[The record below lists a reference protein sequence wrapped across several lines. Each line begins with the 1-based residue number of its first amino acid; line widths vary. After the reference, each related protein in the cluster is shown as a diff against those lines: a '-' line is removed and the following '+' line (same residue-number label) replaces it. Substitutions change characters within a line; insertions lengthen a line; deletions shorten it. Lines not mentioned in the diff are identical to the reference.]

1 MRTRSKLLSRKLLS
15 FALALLILL
24 SMLPNAAFA
33 NSTAPAG
40 EEDIFELTPE
50 HEASLTSLL
59 SQMNSGGIGIYS
71 VGANPPET
79 PSGINPWT
87 RVSCEIVTPGVA
99 DYITLQDAVVRFT
112 LDSLGDNPVSFS
124 YKIISGS
131 ASTGYVID
139 DAQPMQGTV
148 TFGQG
153 ETVKDVIIDIAL
165 LIHNPA
171 TSGLISDPRE
181 YWNGERIFFLY
192 CSSIQNAMF
201 GNDRECV
208 TIPVPVVNN
217 FNYEQAYIN
226 AADTYLFDLGKLSG
240 VVCYPETPGKYSNT
254 GNEIKI
260 SIPIEG
266 DVRTLIDTGVF
277 THIDFP
283 TGYISNESTTPGSVE
298 YRVGAIK
305 QLWNGTQF
313 AVVPA
318 LPEMLALDGGSQVA
332 FGGEREIAAAG
343 LGRTLEANSMTWS
356 VDFILD
362 YSMATDAVYTWFGD
376 TAGSYPQNQVRFSDK
391 VAPCVEEYVIP
402 FELSGGV
409 GLGDTVPIVVRY
421 NEPVH
426 TDNISAV
433 IGGETLY
440 PLEAAGTIS
449 ESVTFLYEVD
459 EALTNIYGGSLPVAS
474 ITGASDIS
482 GKQQVDF
489 LGGSISIIVPFDAK
503 KAFAY
508 CAQPS
513 IYIEQGE
520 SLQASGTITIPLKN
534 YMKLSNWLSGYM
546 DIGNNLM
553 SVAKARVIGSDG
565 VPVDVP
571 LYAVISGGRITELS
585 GEFTPPV
592 NQTGQDKYYAA
603 EIYLDCDGPEG
614 AGSFELIYG
623 LTKEYT
629 VAPIIF
635 IDDASDFEIVYT
647 GWPAADNVL
656 ADSTAPLS
664 LGYTVNVNATWQR
677 PEDFSWSSSN
687 TSVAAIN
694 AAGAIALTGVPGTAA
709 FTLTASNAGL
719 AGDFSIV
726 SRTLTVVEAQSP
738 FLSVPAGMQNVE
750 ILKGNDA
757 KVYYSTNIPA
767 RNDVFAGSGAATEFT
782 VSLYEADYADGTP
795 QKGSLVHTDI
805 KSISVDNPDKFFTV
819 PNTYLVNTSS
829 RGTYSYI
836 LEISA
841 RDLDSGTDISASANI
856 CVKPLPAKAV
866 LVKPDKYYMTDE
878 TDSFPVSY
886 DIENKVPG
894 MEYFLTVKK
903 NNLTEPVF
911 STNTMD
917 DIGKILVVPV
927 SPVDADRLFDAYTV
941 LLKAKNEFDEV
952 YSFDSY
958 TLYVYNTEAM
968 KIVIGGN
975 YYSSYTIKPDLDFP
989 NMTSTHIFNTYREIS
1004 YTIDRLSINKD
1015 DYQWS
1020 NIADRITWE
1029 VGDEGKITLKFNG
1042 NNITRESSPLLLPGA
1057 ALTLEGHESGSTYIT
1072 TTHALTGMKATL
1084 PVKIE
1089 DIRNKLYIFQTYPGR
1104 TCEVTYKDG
1113 YNNEKTTQT
1122 DSNGCL
1128 GLYEES
1134 GIKGNVLF
1142 RPLGEAA
1149 DLYGCAVI
1157 NNFQL
1162 YANQHSTNEFTLY
1175 PKNIVEL
1182 PKLSY
1187 RVTLELND
1195 GQTGEPYT
1203 GDVIIRGG
1211 AWINGEYRHGVI
1223 DGYWRPITTI
1233 NGKRGDADQTVSAVN
1248 RLYTLIFNPMEFA
1261 DAYGRL
1267 FPDDQIEY
1275 VIEIKYPG
1283 NSHYPQFIKIDNES
1297 IRKNINS
1304 PLGVYLKE
1312 AIRSVDAT
1320 LIQNNAIVLSEILN
1334 IDGREYPFTE
1344 NIVLT
1349 SEPKNITVSMDMI
1362 LTDGDYGDGGGY
1374 SFNFVDGY
1382 GSYAA
1387 LNVSAPAMAS
1397 EPYEFSDTVVLSGTV
1412 DLKPLFKFFKP
1423 GQKLSLYPI
1432 VRGPYKWLQLPKPI
1446 QIQKLYNIP
1455 NMSEIFYRE
1464 GGVPDLRQ
1472 NLRVADSGPG
1482 NLDFS
1487 GEDDLVKDMLDVAS
1501 DFNIP
1506 WNDTYRFEIIPTDD
1520 PLVYKG
1526 IIRFAAGSYSRENP
1540 SGIFVAGDESI
1551 DYNFMPGYSDMK
1563 EMSKGEY
1570 LKKSREEMEKSKK
1583 GTSGY
1588 TKSYGGGAY
1597 MECEIRYDVKEYV
1610 WRILLLKSDMY
1621 VGGGITYYTTY
1632 NGWVGFVPVTAT
1644 FKTGM
1649 TGEIGL
1655 KTVYDSSSG
1664 TRAYI
1669 TELRPYFFT
1678 YGFAGAGFDYEIV
1691 ALKVGPYGIISHD
1704 QRYLWYNR
1712 GEDKRN
1718 GQKLTISGSTGIEFG
1733 IKLLFIELNGKY
1745 ELLSA
1750 NRSWTYNDFNAI
1762 NNVFSTGK
1770 ILRMLSGGTLVGFD
1784 ETGMS
1789 VSGTAAFEDRSYLD
1803 GSDRKWNTPAPKSGF
1818 MSLAAFSAS
1827 PVNILLPNAYPYS
1840 NPVLTDDGRMMVYL
1854 HDMES
1859 PDFMDTAVCFTT
1871 RANTEDTF
1879 PEGAEIDESGY
1890 PDSDVSVAG
1899 TKDNAVAVW
1908 TRMFTDF
1915 DGAAGVEATSDDIA
1929 NMLAGTEIMA
1939 AVYNGESFTTTRL
1952 TANSTPDMAPVVAV
1966 SGNKAI
1972 AAWRSVVAGDM
1983 EKPLEFSGRDDIMYS
1998 IFDGT
2003 SWSEAKVLYNGS
2015 IDHVNALN
2023 AAILTDGTMAVT
2035 YQITEKDTENSE
2047 IMCIVLNKNGVVK
2060 NSLRLTSNETRDNN
2074 PQIVSAVFPDGIERF
2089 VLGWNTQVMPDGGSV
2104 QNRIRLSAVDNN
2116 GNLFTEFDREIGNA
2130 SDGSNYAAFRFVKG
2144 ARNIEDLSIVWNE
2157 PDLGTATG
2165 SGSKYKDSVWGVM
2178 LIKEDDGTITQ
2189 SGKLKLLEL
2198 AEHNTA
2204 DCFDSAV
2211 NPETGE
2217 ISFSLLLSDYSGETA
2232 QANLAFAE
2240 SAYQNEIIAD
2250 EPYFDYKDVLPG
2262 LEIPVLF
2269 RLQNKGAENINAVNI
2284 ELGGVSNVFDEVVI
2298 KPGESKE
2305 FTVFCT
2311 VPDPVGNLA
2320 YTITAQFKPSM
2331 ESKSKSG
2338 VLKLNVP
2345 DISIE
2350 QINLTRE
2357 NKRER
2362 GFSVLLRNSS
2372 YAGLVEGRH
2381 TARLEVYNTT
2391 DFENSTPLAVQTISD
2406 ADRLNMLNDGMLP
2419 LSITLSGEAITK
2431 LLDEN
2436 GEIPENGAWVFFN
2449 AVLEEDGN
2457 VIEDADI
2464 GNNMDYIKVH
2474 SLIEKNGAPVSI
2486 TSMTETAGGQ
2496 TAVRVEAFNNSM
2508 NAVTN
2513 GNIIVALKDQ
2523 SGRILATQQTY
2534 NPADAPGSL
2543 INAAGEDT
2551 CTASLLFEQA
2561 GSFADVAFSRIDEKS
2576 TQLSVLKMS
2585 GVPLDFDKDVY
2596 QYDFEVTDRTETLI
2610 TAVAENP
2617 YSTVAITRNGL
2628 PVSASQPCVLSYGA
2642 NTFIITVT
2650 TGGQKVDYTV
2660 NVTNIKGEGN
2670 NGGDGSDDSSGN
2682 TAGTPVSAF
2691 NASVIMG
2698 GVKRMIAV
2706 SVKDGKAVISLGGL
2720 ADEIFTGS
2728 QNTVLTVPPIPG
2740 VNAYTLEMPAGS
2752 LSGTYGKGTL
2762 TVQTAFGEITIPSGM
2777 LDRMAGLDGKT
2788 AGIRIEPGDRTN
2800 LPENIKGAIGDKPVI
2815 QLSLYIDG
2823 KRTEWNNPDTPVTV
2837 SIPYN
2842 PSAAEAANPESIVV
2856 WYIDNSGKVFCVPDG
2871 HYNPGRMG
2879 EQSAR
2884 LTTSPATGMVT
2895 FSTRHFSCYAAA
2907 YNKVGFNDVPDG
2919 VWFNKAVSYIA
2930 ARGITSGTGGGN
2942 YSPGARLTRSEFI
2955 VMMMRAYGIAPDE
2968 SISDNFSDAGDA
2980 YYTGYLTAAKR
2991 LGISAGVGNNM
3002 YAPGKEITRQ
3012 EMFMLL
3018 YNALKSMR
3026 QLPGGDSSR
3035 SLSDFTD
3042 AGQISSWAK
3051 DAADA
3056 LVKTGIVRGSDGKL
3070 YPTGTATRAEMAQV
3084 LYCLSKR

>member
-1 MRTRSKLLSRKLLS
+1 M
-15 FALALLILL
+15 FPAAALAD
-24 SMLPNAAFA
+24 
-33 NSTAPAG
+33 STAPAG
-40 EEDIFELTPE
+40 GNELFGLTPE
-50 HEASLTSLL
+50 HEASLASLL
-59 SQMNSGGIGIYS
+59 SQMSSGGIGIYA

-79 PSGINPWT
+79 PSGINLWT
-87 RVSCEIVTPGVA
+87 RVSCEIITPGVA
-99 DYITLQDAVVRFT
+99 DYITPQDAVVRFT
-112 LDSLGDNPVSFS
+112 LDSPGDNPVSFS

-131 ASTGYVID
+131 ASMGYVID
-139 DAQPMQGTV
+139 DAQPTQGTV

-153 ETVKDVIIDIAL
+153 ETVKEIIINIAPL
-165 LIHNPA
+165 SHNPA
-171 TSGLISDPRE
+171 EWGVISDREE
-181 YWNGERIFFLY
+181 YWKGERIFFLY

-201 GNDRECV
+201 SNDRECV
-208 TIPVPVVNN
+208 TISVPVVNN
-217 FNYEQAYIN
+217 FNYEQAYLN

-254 GNEIKI
+254 DNEIKI

-283 TGYISNESTTPGSVE
+283 TGHISSESTTPGSVE
-298 YRVGAIK
+298 YRVDAIK
-305 QLWNGTQF
+305 QLWDGTPF
-313 AVVPA
+313 VAPV
-318 LPEMLALDGGSQVA
+318 LSEMLALDGSGETA
-332 FGGEREIAAAG
+332 FGGEREITAAG
-343 LGRTLEANSMTWS
+343 LGRTSEANSMTRS
-356 VDFILD
+356 LDFILD

-376 TAGSYPQNQVRFSDK
+376 TAGNYPQNQVHFSDK
-391 VAPCVEEYVIP
+391 AAPFVEQYSIP
-402 FELSGGV
+402 FELSGGA

-433 IGGETLY
+433 IGEATLH
-440 PLEAAGTIS
+440 PVEAAGTIS
-449 ESVTFLYEVD
+449 ESVTFLYEAD
-459 EALTNIYGGSLPVAS
+459 EVLTDIYGGNLTVTN
-474 ITGASDIS
+474 ITGALDIS

-489 LGGSISIIVPFDAK
+489 SGGSISIIVPFDAK

-513 IYIEQGE
+513 VSIEQGE

-534 YMKLSNWLSGYM
+534 YMELSNWLSGYM

-553 SVAKARVIGSDG
+553 SVAKVRVIGSDG

-571 LYAVISGGRITELS
+571 LYAGISGERITELS

-603 EIYLDCDGPEG
+603 EIYLDSDGPEG
-614 AGSFELIYG
+614 VGSFELIYG
-623 LTKEYT
+623 LTEEYT

-635 IDDASDFEIVYT
+635 IDDAGDFEIVYT
-647 GWPAADNVL
+647 GWPAAGNVL
-656 ADSTAPLS
+656 ADSMATLS

-677 PEDFSWSSSN
+677 PEDFTWSSSN
-687 TSVAAIN
+687 TSVAAIT
-694 AAGAIALTGVPGTAA
+694 AAGAIALTGVPGTAI

-726 SRTLTVVEAQSP
+726 SNTLTVVEAQSP
-738 FLSVPAGMQNVE
+738 FLSVPAGMQNIE

-757 KVYYSTNIPA
+757 KVCYSTNIPS

-782 VSLYEADYADGTP
+782 FNLYEADYADGTP
-795 QKGSLVHTDI
+795 QKGSLVHTDT
-805 KSISVDNPDKFFTV
+805 KSISVENADKFFNV

-829 RGTYSYI
+829 KGTYSYI

-841 RDLDSGTDISASANI
+841 RDLDSDTNISASANI

-866 LVKPDKYYMTDE
+866 LVKPDNLYMTDE
-878 TDSFPVSY
+878 THSFPVSF
-886 DIENKVPG
+886 DIENRTSG
-894 MEYFLTVKK
+894 MEYLLTVKK
-903 NNLTEPVF
+903 NNVSEPVF

-927 SPVDADRLFDAYTV
+927 SPVYADRLFDAYTI

-958 TLYVYNTEAM
+958 TLYVYNADAM
-968 KIVIGGN
+968 KIVVGGN

-1015 DYQWS
+1015 DYKWS
-1020 NIADRITWE
+1020 NIADGITWE
-1029 VGDEGKITLKFNG
+1029 VGDEGKLTLKFNG
-1042 NNITRESSPLLLPGA
+1042 NIITGESSPLLLPGA
-1057 ALTLEGHESGSTYIT
+1057 ALVLEGHESGSTYVT
-1072 TTHALTGMKATL
+1072 ATHALTGMKATL

-1134 GIKGNVLF
+1134 GIKGDVIF
-1142 RPLGEAA
+1142 RPMGAAA

-1157 NNFQL
+1157 DNFQL
-1162 YANQHSTNEFTLY
+1162 YANQHSTNEFALY
-1175 PKNIVEL
+1175 PKNTVEL
-1182 PKLSY
+1182 PKLNY

-1223 DGYWRPITTI
+1223 DGYWRPTTTI
-1233 NGKRGDADQTVSAVN
+1233 NGKRGDADQTVSAAN
-1248 RLYTLIFNPMEFA
+1248 GLYTLIFNPMEFT
-1261 DAYGRL
+1261 DGYGRL

-1275 VIEIKYPG
+1275 VIEMKFPG
-1283 NSHYPQFIKIDNES
+1283 NSHYPQFIKVDNES

-1320 LIQNNAIVLSEILN
+1320 LIQNNAIVVSETLN
-1334 IDGREYPFTE
+1334 VDGREYPFTE

-1349 SEPKNITVSMDMI
+1349 SEPQNITVSMEMI
-1362 LTDGDYGDGGGY
+1362 LTDGDYGSGY
-1374 SFNFVDGY
+1374 SFKFIDGY

-1397 EPYEFSDTVVLSGTV
+1397 ESYEFSDTVVLSGTV
-1412 DLKPLFKFFKP
+1412 DLKPIFRSFRP

-1432 VRGPYKWLQLPKPI
+1432 VRGQYTWLQLPKPI
-1446 QIQKLYNIP
+1446 RIQRLYNIP
-1455 NMSEIFYRE
+1455 NISEIFYRE
-1464 GGVPDLRQ
+1464 GGVPDLRKT
-1472 NLRVADSGPG
+1472 LRVADDGPG
-1482 NLDFS
+1482 TLDFG
-1487 GEDDLVKDMLDVAS
+1487 GEDDLVKDMLDVAGG
-1501 DFNIP
+1501 FNIP

-1597 MECEIRYDVKEYV
+1597 MECEIRYDTEQYV

-1621 VGGGITYYTTY
+1621 VGGGITYYSTY
-1632 NGWVGFVPVTAT
+1632 NGWVSFVPVTAT

-1655 KTVYDSSSG
+1655 KTIYDGSSG

-1691 ALKVGPYGIISHD
+1691 ALKIGPYGIISHD

-1712 GEDKRN
+1712 GNDKRN

-1745 ELLSA
+1745 ELLSS

-1770 ILRMLSGGTLVGFD
+1770 ILWMFSGGTLVGFD
-1784 ETGMS
+1784 ETGLS
-1789 VSGTAAFEDRSYLD
+1789 VSGTAVFEDRSYLD
-1803 GSDRKWNTPAPKSGF
+1803 GSDRKWNTPAAKSGIRSF
-1818 MSLAAFSAS
+1818 APLSAS

-1840 NPVLTDDGRMMVYL
+1840 NPVLTGDGRMMVYL

-1879 PEGAEIDESGY
+1879 PEGVEMDESGY
-1890 PDSDVSVAG
+1890 PDSDVSVVG

-1915 DGAAGVEATSDDIA
+1915 DGAAGVEATSEDIA

-1972 AAWRSVVAGDM
+1972 AAWRSVAAGDM

-2003 SWSEAKVLYNGS
+2003 SWSEAKKLYDGS

-2035 YQITEKDTENSE
+2035 YQITEKNTENSE
-2047 IMCIVLNKNGVVK
+2047 IMCIVLDEDGEAKT
-2060 NSLRLTSNETRDNN
+2060 SLRLTNNETRDNN
-2074 PQIVSAVFPDGIERF
+2074 PHIVPAVFPDGIERF
-2089 VLGWNTQVMPDGGSV
+2089 VLGWNTQVTPDGGSV
-2104 QNRIRLSAVDNN
+2104 QNRIRLSAVDSF
-2116 GNLFTEFDREIGNA
+2116 GNLYTEFDREIGNA

-2144 ARNIEDLSIVWNE
+2144 ARNIEDLSVVWNE
-2157 PDLGTATG
+2157 PDLSTATG
-2165 SGSKYKDSVWGVM
+2165 SEEIYRDCVWG
-2178 LIKEDDGTITQ
+2178 IKMIREGDGTITQ

-2204 DCFDSAV
+2204 DSFDAAL

-2217 ISFSLLLSDYSGETA
+2217 ISFALLLSDYSSEVV
-2232 QANLAFAE
+2232 QAKLANAK
-2240 SAYQNEIIAD
+2240 SDYQNEMIAD
-2250 EPYFDYKDVLPG
+2250 EPHFAYEDVLPG
-2262 LEIPVLF
+2262 LDMPILF
-2269 RLQNKGAENINAVNI
+2269 RVQNAGAESISTVNI
-2284 ELGGVSNVFDEVVI
+2284 ELGGMSNVFDEEVI
-2298 KPGESKE
+2298 RPGESRD
-2305 FTVFCT
+2305 FTVFRT
-2311 VPDPVGNLA
+2311 VPDPVDNLT
-2320 YTITAQFKPSM
+2320 YTITAQFKSSL

-2345 DISIE
+2345 DIAIE

-2357 NKRER
+2357 SKRER
-2362 GFSVLLRNSS
+2362 GFSVLLQNSS

-2381 TARLEVYNTT
+2381 TVRLEVYNTT

-2419 LSITLSGEAITK
+2419 LSITLSGEAVTK

-2436 GEIPENGAWVFFN
+2436 GEIPENGTWVFFN

-2474 SLIEKNGAPVSI
+2474 SLIEKNGAPISI
-2486 TSMTETAGGQ
+2486 ASMTKSTDGQ
-2496 TAVRVEAFNNSM
+2496 TVVHVEAFNNSM
-2508 NAVTN
+2508 NGVTN
-2513 GNIIVALKDQ
+2513 GNIIVTLKDQ

-2534 NPADAPGSL
+2534 NPADAPGNL

-2551 CTASLLFEQA
+2551 CAASFLFEQA

-2585 GVPLDFDKDVY
+2585 GVPLDFDKDAY
-2596 QYDFEVTDRTETLI
+2596 QYDIEVADKTETFI

-2617 YSTVAITRNGL
+2617 DSTVAITRNGL
-2628 PVSASQPCVLSYGA
+2628 PVSASQPCTLSYGT

-2650 TGGQKVDYTV
+2650 TGGQKVAYTV

-2670 NGGDGSDDSSGN
+2670 NGGEDSEDSSGN
-2682 TAGTPVSAF
+2682 TAGTPVSAY

-2698 GVKRMIAV
+2698 GVKRMIAL
-2706 SVKDGKAVISLGGL
+2706 SVKDGKVVISLGGL

-2728 QNTVLTVPPIPG
+2728 QNTVLTVPLIPG
-2740 VNAYTLEMPAGS
+2740 VNAYTLEMPAGA
-2752 LSGTYGKGTL
+2752 LSGSYGKGTL
-2762 TVQTAFGEITIPSGM
+2762 TVQTAFGEITVPSGM
-2777 LDRMAGLDGKT
+2777 LAGMAGLDGKT

-2800 LPENIKGAIGDKPVI
+2800 LPENIKAAIGDKPVI
-2815 QLSLYIDG
+2815 QFSLYIDG
-2823 KRTEWNNPDTPVTV
+2823 KRIEWNNPDTPVTV
-2837 SIPYN
+2837 SIPCT

-2856 WYIDNSGKVFCVPDG
+2856 WYIDNSGKAFCVPNGRYD
-2871 HYNPGRMG
+2871 PGCMG

-2884 LTTSPATGMVT
+2884 LTTSPSTGMVT
-2895 FSTRHFSCYAAA
+2895 FSTRHFSCYAAS
-2907 YNKVGFNDVPDG
+2907 YNKVGFNDVPGG

-2942 YSPGARLTRSEFI
+2942 YSPGASLTRGEFI
-2955 VMMMRAYGIAPDE
+2955 VMMMRAYGITPDE
-2968 SISDNFSDAGDA
+2968 NISNDFSDAGDA
-2980 YYTGYLTAAKR
+2980 YYTGYLAAAKR

-3012 EMFMLL
+3012 EMFTLL
-3018 YNALKSMR
+3018 YNALKSMG
-3026 QLPGGDSSR
+3026 QLTGGDSGR

-3042 AGQISSWAK
+3042 AGQISNWAK
-3051 DAADA
+3051 DAVEA
-3056 LVKTGIVRGSDGKL
+3056 LVKTGIARGSDGKL

-3084 LYCLSKR
+3084 LYCFLFYIQ